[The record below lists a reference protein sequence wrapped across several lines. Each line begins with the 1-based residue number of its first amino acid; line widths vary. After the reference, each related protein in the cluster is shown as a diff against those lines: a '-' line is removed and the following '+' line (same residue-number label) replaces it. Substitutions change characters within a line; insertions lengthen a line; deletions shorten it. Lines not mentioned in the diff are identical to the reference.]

1 MVQHKYLGYFKKH
14 YHAKLSA
21 EDIESSRKW
30 LYPQWKLIRKN
41 TELSKKSKVLE
52 IGSGLGGFYS
62 YLSQVVESGSYTG
75 IELDKEA
82 VKFCKNFF
90 KTGNFTNIR
99 IEQFKPKNKF
109 NYIFGFEVL
118 EHLNNPFEIIC
129 KICSLL
135 DKSGV
140 FVGTSPY
147 PYPKNV
153 FADRTHRYVLH
164 PVNWIKLFTEAGFK
178 HVVTYPMS
186 FLPFIW
192 RFSKYLNFRLPIY
205 LPFNGFISTTLI
217 IASK

>member
-1 MVQHKYLGYFKKH
+1 MIKNKYFGYFRKQ
-14 YHAKLSA
+14 YHAKLNHG
-21 EDIESSRKW
+21 DIKTSQKW
-30 LYPQWKLIRKN
+30 LYPQWKLIKEK
-41 TELSKKSKVLE
+41 TTLSKKSKVLE
-52 IGSGLGGFYS
+52 IGSGFGGFYS
-62 YLSQVVESGSYTG
+62 YLSQVVEGNSYTG

-82 VKFCKNFF
+82 VKFCKDFF
-90 KTGNFTNIR
+90 KTGNFTNIS
-99 IEQFKPKNKF
+99 IEKFQSKNKF
-109 NYIFGFEVL
+109 NYIFAFEVL
-118 EHLNNPFEIIC
+118 EHLDDPFRAIG
-129 KICSLL
+129 KIYSLL

-147 PYPKNV
+147 PYSKNV

-164 PVNWIKLFTEAGFK
+164 PVNWEKLFRQAGFK
-178 HVVTYPMS
+178 RVVTYPMS